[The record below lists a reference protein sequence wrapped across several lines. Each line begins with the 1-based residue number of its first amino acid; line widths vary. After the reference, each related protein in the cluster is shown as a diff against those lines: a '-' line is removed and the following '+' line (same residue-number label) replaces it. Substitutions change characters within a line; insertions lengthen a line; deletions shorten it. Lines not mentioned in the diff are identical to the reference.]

1 VAVAASLVL
10 AAAGA
15 IAAVATLRDRAAND
29 PPSTSRAGKP
39 SVRAARVAADEPS
52 PATAAAPATSVG
64 GDALAAELDLLRRAR
79 GAYRH
84 RDFSGALL
92 LVAEHDRRF
101 PQGHL
106 AEEREA
112 LRVRSLAGAGRA
124 DESRRAAAAF
134 AARFPRSV
142 LLSRVTQESNAAE

>member
-1 VAVAASLVL
+1 VAASLV

-15 IAAVATLRDRAAND
+15 LAAVATLRDRAAGD
-29 PPSTSRAGKP
+29 FPSTLRAGQP
-39 SVRAARVAADEPS
+39 QVRAARVAADAPS
-52 PATAAAPATSVG
+52 TAPAASTG

-79 GAYRH
+79 GAYRA

-92 LVAEHDRRF
+92 LLAEHDRRF

-112 LRVRSLAGAGRA
+112 LHVRSLAGAGRA
-124 DESRRAAAAF
+124 DEARQAAAAF

-142 LLSRVTQESNAAE
+142 LLSRVTQAAE